1 MLEVRD
7 LRMTPRLLHLPAMT
21 QIRTP
26 VWNLGLMSYDS
37 VIAEMRKVAPRITVE
52 QTQTFIAVACCGRCS
67 QTEIGTIT
75 GFTRQATS
83 RHVAKLVRAGL
94 LAQRQDLENRRRQ
107 IVRLT
112 ALGRLVPASLEASQR
127 ERGRLLL
134 RDVRAIVGEGL

>member
-1 MLEVRD
+1 VLEVRD
-7 LRMTPRLLHLPAMT
+7 PRMTPRLPPLLTMT
-21 QIRTP
+21 QTHTP
-26 VWNLGLMSYDS
+26 VWNIGLMSYDS
-37 VIAEMRKVAPRITVE
+37 VITEMRKVVPRITVE

-67 QTEIGTIT
+67 QTEIGALT

-112 ALGRLVPASLEASQR
+112 ALGRLVPASLSGSRRTPSNAADGGS
-127 ERGRLLL
+127 
-134 RDVRAIVGEGL
+134 